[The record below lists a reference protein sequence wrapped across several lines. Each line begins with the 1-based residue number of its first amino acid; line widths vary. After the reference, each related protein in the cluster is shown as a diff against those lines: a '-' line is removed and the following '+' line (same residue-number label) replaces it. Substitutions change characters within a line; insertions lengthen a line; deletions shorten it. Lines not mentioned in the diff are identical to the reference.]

1 MGRSRKKEKPT
12 IDFLTPT
19 VNVNVNVNEFYYLL
33 SIIILINLLFCIEI
47 APVCVCGGESCS
59 EFRFANFRGNSNVG
73 KLSNKIP
80 HRKIDTYS
88 PLL

>member
-1 MGRSRKKEKPT
+1 M
-12 IDFLTPT
+12 
-19 VNVNVNVNEFYYLL
+19 
-33 SIIILINLLFCIEI
+33 FCIEI

-88 PLL
+88 PPPITCFDDFNESLDNGKQKGTVQSAL